1 MSVIYHKSGY
11 QEDTDFVYMLLLL
24 LLPAEE
30 LIEAIKND
38 IKFAEEK
45 LYNVSLSQDE
55 IDFFNKTEESLL

>member
-1 MSVIYHKSGY
+1 
-11 QEDTDFVYMLLLL
+11 MLLLL

-45 LYNVSLSQDE
+45 LHNVSLSLDE
-55 IDFFNKTEESLL
+55 IDFFGKTEESLL